1 MLERLWQLRERGCSD
16 RARRCARRS
25 ADRYRRSGPASSSR
39 RRPRDAGRARRS
51 PLPRAGSAHA
61 ERLIRAHRI
70 GERLIHDVLG
80 REFESGACE
89 FEHILNTEIVDG
101 ICTLLGHPRECPHGF
116 PIPEGECCRVS
127 ARYVQKIIVP
137 LTELKIGQTA
147 RVAYV
152 YTRSDQQLHRLTSL
166 QIRPG
171 TLVKLHQAY
180 PSYVIE
186 CDGASIALDDEVA
199 RSINVWI
206 EGAAAVVPGE
216 PEPGRA
222 RAAELRKAALALAPG
237 VARPRLKGPSA
248 GNPSGALRRPLR
260 TDLRDADHVEAQKH
274 RLAHPF
280 G

>member
-1 MLERLWQLRERGCSD
+1 MNRENERDEMLERLWQLRERGCSTVPAL
-16 RARRCARRS
+16 RGEL
-25 ADRYRRSGPASSSR
+25 ADRYREMDLIELSR
-39 RRPRDAGRARRS
+39 DSLVVLAGEEIS
-51 PLPRAGSAHA
+51 FTTAGSAHA

-89 FEHILNTEIVDG
+89 FEHILNTEIVEG

-127 ARYVQKIIVP
+127 ARYVRKLIVP
-137 LTELKIGQTA
+137 LTELKIGQSA

-152 YTRSDQQLHRLTSL
+152 YTKSDQQLHRLTSL

-171 TLVKLHQAY
+171 KLVKLHQAY

-186 CDGASIALDDEVA
+186 CEGASIALDDEVA
-199 RSINVWI
+199 RSINVWV
-206 EGAAAVVPGE
+206 EGEAVAADPAASDSR
-216 PEPGRA
+216 GR
-222 RAAELRKAALALAPG
+222 P
-237 VARPRLKGPSA
+237 
-248 GNPSGALRRPLR
+248 NFTRPLWR
-260 TDLRDADHVEAQKH
+260 WRWGPRD
-274 RLAHPF
+274 R